1 MCVCVLGGGM
11 GGGAEQSKSPT
22 PMHAKA
28 TTPKR
33 TRKLKFVFTTIEP
46 GLVQGINHYGVCDFW
61 LVLMLHLV
69 LAILI
74 NTDTEY

>member
-1 MCVCVLGGGM
+1 MG

-46 GLVQGINHYGVCDFW
+46 GLSK
-61 LVLMLHLV
+61 
-69 LAILI
+69 ALI
-74 NTDTEY
+74 TMVFVIFGWY